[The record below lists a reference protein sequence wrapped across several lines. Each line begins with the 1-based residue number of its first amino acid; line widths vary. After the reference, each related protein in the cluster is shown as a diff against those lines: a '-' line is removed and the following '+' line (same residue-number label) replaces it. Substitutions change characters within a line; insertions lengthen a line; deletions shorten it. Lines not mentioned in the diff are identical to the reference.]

1 MPGSVSDR
9 TKSRAPMR
17 DVASWWNQ
25 NGGKRSG
32 LNTPPSSQNSESSSS
47 SKKKGTWKSQC
58 IPPGPPKTLFWCRDR
73 LCSSLYPP
81 LPSLAMWL
89 ANYKKVCQLA
99 KQGEG
104 RKESKTSERIHS
116 VSFLRLHSLPLGLPG
131 RSDFASA
138 SESIH
143 WFVLIKCTS
152 AEEGAAHSQAPF
164 VAASTGSSA
173 SITPLRQMYL
183 YMGPSCGGCCC
194 YATACWPV

>member
-1 MPGSVSDR
+1 MVEPERWKEKWAKHTAEFAKQRVII
-9 TKSRAPMR
+9 
-17 DVASWWNQ
+17 VI
-25 NGGKRSG
+25 
-32 LNTPPSSQNSESSSS
+32 
-47 SKKKGTWKSQC
+47 KKERHKSQC

-173 SITPLRQMYL
+173 FITPLRQMYL